1 LLPSHHFD
9 KAAAS
14 TAGVSFILRLYPA
27 EAGWYHCTTSIK
39 DKGIMAGHSKWAN
52 IKHKKAAQD
61 AKRGKIFTRLIKEIT
76 VAARMGGG
84 DPNSNPRLRLAV
96 DKAYEQ
102 NMPKDNV
109 ERAIKR
115 GSGDL
120 EGVNYE
126 EVRYEGYGIAGAAV
140 LVDCMTDNRV
150 RTVADVRH
158 AFTKYGG
165 NLGTDGSVAFLFR
178 HCGQLLFPPGTDE
191 NRLMEAALEAGAD
204 DIVTNND
211 KSIEVITAPYE
222 FVEIRTALDKA
233 GFKAELGE
241 VTMKPASE
249 TPLSGDEAVK
259 MQKLLDALE
268 NIDDVQ
274 EVYTT
279 AVIDE

>member
-1 LLPSHHFD
+1 
-9 KAAAS
+9 
-14 TAGVSFILRLYPA
+14 
-27 EAGWYHCTTSIK
+27 
-39 DKGIMAGHSKWAN
+39 MAGHSKWAN

-76 VAARMGGG
+76 VAARLGGG

-102 NMPKDNV
+102 NMPKENI

-126 EVRYEGYGIAGAAV
+126 EIRYEGYGIAGAAV

-165 NLGTDGSVAFLFR
+165 NLGTDGSVGFLFK
-178 HCGQLLFPPGTDE
+178 HCGQLLFAPGTDE
-191 NRLMEAALEAGAD
+191 DKLMEVALEAGAEDIISND
-204 DIVTNND
+204 DG
-211 KSIEVITAPYE
+211 SIEVITAPYE
-222 FVEIRTALDKA
+222 FVAVKEALEKA
-233 GFKAELGE
+233 GFKAELSE
-241 VTMKPASE
+241 VTMKPVNE
-249 TPLSGDEAVK
+249 TELIGDDSVK

-268 NIDDVQ
+268 SIDDVQ

-279 AVIDE
+279 AVID